1 LDAIKPGP
9 ATPPVGLMA
18 SWREVLFLK
27 LLQEIPLGEAE
38 QAAIEE
44 GVSAYG
50 VSRLK

>member
-1 LDAIKPGP
+1 MPLAMLWVHLFI
-9 ATPPVGLMA
+9 LQ

-44 GVSAYG
+44 GVSA
-50 VSRLK
+50 